1 MPKEPY
7 KPGVPWKEALEW
19 VELEYVILQARYDG
33 LSFQEIAELTELSAE
48 ECTDIAVKTLDRR
61 RFGYY
66 LKIWVTLEKGME
78 DTQSVLQFFPAFAG
92 VTPIWCKRLDLKIGK
107 LSPHKRGDRTIPKA
121 KDHKPFAL
129 GIASWGKK
137 RTPCGIVDI
146 MLCDCRQKAAVSCL

>member
-1 MPKEPY
+1 MYVKTVRNTSQILRIDCVNGAGTRKGLILHRFALSVGKDVLLHGMVCYNCRPKVPKEPY

-66 LKIWVTLEKGME
+66 LKI
-78 DTQSVLQFFPAFAG
+78 
-92 VTPIWCKRLDLKIGK
+92 
-107 LSPHKRGDRTIPKA
+107 
-121 KDHKPFAL
+121 
-129 GIASWGKK
+129 
-137 RTPCGIVDI
+137 
-146 MLCDCRQKAAVSCL
+146 